1 MKFYWNSLLAV
12 ALTATILSCSEVGDG
27 NERALAVAA
36 AQTVSASAELPENE
50 NPAPGNN
57 SPAFAANSRNAAQM
71 VAAGF
76 KRYGIEKGIVTY
88 RLDGAMKGIEVI
100 YFDSWGWR
108 EAHYERTESEV
119 GSFHEKINRVQYL
132 DGERRYQYDPKTQ
145 TAIFFDSPQVQQAAD
160 QWGTRDMVKVG
171 AEMLKSMGG
180 RLDGTGKVED
190 IECEI
195 WKIDRMKTTLWMWQG
210 LTLGEKAFAM
220 DIPVSRR
227 ALTVKTDV
235 EIPLEKLL
243 LPESVLEVKMG
254 K

>member
-1 MKFYWNSLLAV
+1 MKFYWNYLVAF
-12 ALTATILSCSEVGDG
+12 ALTAAILSCETSGK
-27 NERALAVAA
+27 NERDLAVAA
-36 AQTVSASAELPENE
+36 AQTVSASVEKAGNGDVS
-50 NPAPGNN
+50 PANN
-57 SPAFAANSRNAAQM
+57 PAFAANTRNAAQM

-145 TAIFFDSPQVQQAAD
+145 VATYFDSPQVQEAAD
-160 QWGTRDMVKVG
+160 KWGTKDMAKVG
-171 AEMLKSMGG
+171 LEMLKSMGG
-180 RLDGTGKVED
+180 RPEGTGIVGD

-235 EIPLEKLL
+235 EIPLDKLL
-243 LPESVLEVKMG
+243 LPESGVEVKMG
-254 K
+254 R